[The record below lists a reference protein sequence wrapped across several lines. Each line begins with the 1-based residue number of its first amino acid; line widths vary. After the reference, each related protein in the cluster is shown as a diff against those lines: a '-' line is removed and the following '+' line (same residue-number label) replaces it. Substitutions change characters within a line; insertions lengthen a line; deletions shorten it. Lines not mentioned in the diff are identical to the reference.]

1 VVKLSNI
8 GSGVPRIEPCDSA
21 TIVRDM
27 PADPTSLIEEAYNQY
42 ADAIFRH
49 IYIRLRDRE
58 RAKELMQEA
67 FIKAMN
73 ALKKNADIQ
82 NLRAF
87 LYTISNNLIVDHV
100 RRKKSMSLDELQES
114 GYEPMGESETSLHTE
129 MEGRRVAELLGRL
142 REEDRD
148 LIVMRFVDNMKP
160 QEIAEILRIAPNTIS
175 VRIHRALKELKSH
188 LRSA

>member
-1 VVKLSNI
+1 
-8 GSGVPRIEPCDSA
+8 
-21 TIVRDM
+21 M
-27 PADPTSLIEEAYNQY
+27 PPDPTSLIEEAYTQY

-49 IYIRLRDRE
+49 IYLRLRDRE

-73 ALKKNADIQ
+73 ALKKNAEIQ

-87 LYTISNNLIVDHV
+87 LYTISNNLIIDDV
-100 RRKKSMSLDELQES
+100 RKKKSLSLDELQES
-114 GYEPMGESETSLHTE
+114 GFEPTGASETSLHTV
-129 MEGRRVAELLGRL
+129 MEGHRVAEVLGKL

-160 QEIAEILRIAPNTIS
+160 QEIAEILGIAPNTIS

-188 LRSA
+188 LRSE